1 MNKKV
6 LVIAL
11 LIIIIIIFGV
21 SYYILNSS
29 NNNSN
34 SSNNHTFSLDA
45 VAITLNDVDGDYI
58 VIDEKHWTEP
68 GEFTNSTGNGRVWR
82 YTEHYQSNFMENKS
96 SGPISADDPSNKIIQ
111 TITRLESNEKAT
123 EYVELWTIGHQKKEG
138 YTIVPIDQIGNK
150 SAYFTFQLPYNDYD
164 IDNYLLCFC
173 IDNVVVTIGGGG
185 LTVTESMYLNFA
197 KLIES
202 NILNTK

>member
-1 MNKKV
+1 MNKK
-6 LVIAL
+6 LLAIAL
-11 LIIIIIIFGV
+11 LIIIIVIFGV
-21 SYYILNSS
+21 SYTILNSS
-29 NNNSN
+29 NN
-34 SSNNHTFSLDA
+34 SSNNHTFSLNT
-45 VAITLNDVDGDYI
+45 VAITLDDVDGDY
-58 VIDEKHWTEP
+58 VLIDEKHWTEP
-68 GEFTNSTGNGRVWR
+68 GEFTNSTGDGRVWK
-82 YTEHYQSNFMENKS
+82 YTEHYQSQFIQNKS
-96 SGPISADDPSNKIIQ
+96 SGAISAGDPSNKIIQ

-123 EYVELWTIGHQKKEG
+123 EYVELWTIGRQQKEG
-138 YTIVPIDQIGNK
+138 YINIPIDQIGNK
-150 SAYFTFQLPYNDYD
+150 SAYFTYQLPYNDYD